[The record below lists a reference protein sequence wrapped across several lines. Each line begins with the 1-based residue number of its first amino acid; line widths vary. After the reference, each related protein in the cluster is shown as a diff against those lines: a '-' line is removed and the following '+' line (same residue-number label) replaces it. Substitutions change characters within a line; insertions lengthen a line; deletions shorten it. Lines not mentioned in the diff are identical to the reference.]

1 MEWIATGWAGRGK
14 RSHPHPPLDQP
25 RQPAP
30 AAVLPVV
37 SSQPHSFVEKC
48 LGAIAPGDARML
60 SPPPHQPLHP
70 GVTSGWLTH
79 PLAPQWR
86 LTLPFRDGQRWP
98 SPTFLLPFPINTDFT
113 WDHILSWPL
122 PLSCPPE
129 CLPGPSPNH
138 EPLIPYLSLC
148 FRELDLRQRG
158 FLEILSKWVGWEWK
172 EYSLVSDF

>member
-1 MEWIATGWAGRGK
+1 MGWIAIGWIERGK
-14 RSHPHPPLDQP
+14 RSHPHPLHQP

-37 SSQPHSFVEKC
+37 GLQPYSFLDKC

-60 SPPPHQPLHP
+60 TPPLTSPFTLGWP
-70 GVTSGWLTH
+70 VTGWPTL
-79 PLAPQWR
+79 LPQWW
-86 LTLPFRDGQRWP
+86 LILPFRDGQRWP
-98 SPTFLLPFPINTDFT
+98 SPTFLLPFPINMDFT

-129 CLPGPSPNH
+129 CWPGPSPPNH
-138 EPLIPYLSLC
+138 ESLIPYLSLC

-158 FLEILSKWVGWEWK
+158 FLEILSKLVGWE
-172 EYSLVSDF
+172 